1 MKSLTK
7 IIREAINDVLGDDL
21 QQIFDDQ
28 LFNNEDRFFSVDT
41 LKSMD
46 WKNGNEI
53 VQYCESCNL
62 YKLGEGVGRV
72 VYQIDDERVIKIQ
85 KKTLSVSQQNSREV
99 EAFRNCTDEM
109 KDFVPM
115 IYDWDKNH
123 IHPLWIIAEQVLPAS
138 YADFQKILG
147 FDFGSYVSS
156 NDIIQMQQDLQDYSQ
171 YDGHSVTRYSFN
183 LMDFLEAYGDND
195 LSIYFDQ
202 IKRNKWLN
210 ELYTLL
216 SHGVVGYWE
225 LENIENW
232 GLVKRNGEPKLIIL
246 DIGI

>member
-1 MKSLTK
+1 MDYLSR
-7 IIREAINDVLGDDL
+7 IIKESINEVLGDDL
-21 QQIFDDQ
+21 YQILDDPI
-28 LFNNEDRFFSVDT
+28 LNNIDNFFSIDT

-46 WKNGNEI
+46 WKNGDEI
-53 VQYCESCNL
+53 IRYCENCNL
-62 YKLGEGVGRV
+62 YKLGEGTGRV

-85 KKTLSVSQQNSREV
+85 KNTTSISKQNAREV

-109 KDFVPM
+109 KNFIAY
-115 IYDWDKNH
+115 IYDWDKNNMY
-123 IHPLWIIAEQVLPAS
+123 PMWIISEQVLQAT

-156 NDIIQMQQDLQDYSQ
+156 NDITQMKQDLQDYSK
-171 YDGHSVTRYSFN
+171 YDGETVNRYSFN

-195 LSIYFDQ
+195 IGIYLNQ
-202 IKRNKWLN
+202 IKNNKWLK
-210 ELYTLL
+210 ELYMLL
-216 SHGVVGYWE
+216 NRGITSYWE

-232 GLVKRNGEPKLIIL
+232 GLVKRNGKPKLIIL